1 MLRRLL
7 LHLLVR
13 ADFVPLWIRSG
24 HLGSGCATTAA
35 RAPEQTSR
43 SLARPAT
50 PSTTFFLRF
59 LAASL
64 CRIPGTSTTRAARTA
79 PNQWRKCNEHQDHRR
94 RAPDQGSRA
103 SEDHIRQV
111 SHSLDLAHNFRE
123 RVGKDFKDVATTFF
137 SASVWEEDGA
147 VEVAELGLTKGSRV
161 SVDGLWSKR
170 TWTTKEGER
179 RVTDVLT
186 VSKVRLF
193 TETEVARPEAVGDD
207 AEPTPDEAIGQP
219 AA

>member
-1 MLRRLL
+1 MLING
-7 LHLLVR
+7 LH
-13 ADFVPLWIRSG
+13 IRII
-24 HLGSGCATTAA
+24 HATTV
-35 RAPEQTSR
+35 E
-43 SLARPAT
+43 
-50 PSTTFFLRF
+50 
-59 LAASL
+59 
-64 CRIPGTSTTRAARTA
+64 I
-79 PNQWRKCNEHQDHRR
+79 
-94 RAPDQGSRA
+94 
-103 SEDHIRQV
+103 IRLVDRLQ
-111 SHSLDLAHNFRE
+111 
-123 RVGKDFKDVATTFF
+123 RVGKDFKDVATIFF

-147 VEVAELGLTKGSRV
+147 AEVAELGLTKGSRV

-207 AEPTPDEAIGQP
+207 AEATPDEAIGQP

>member
-1 MLRRLL
+1 VRFRFSFRRPESLSPQPAGPRGGLPGPTQRTPPNTSDSQPRARAAVTTSTPTANSPPHAGRLYHSGIARTPALMLING
-7 LHLLVR
+7 LH
-13 ADFVPLWIRSG
+13 IRII
-24 HLGSGCATTAA
+24 HATTV
-35 RAPEQTSR
+35 E
-43 SLARPAT
+43 
-50 PSTTFFLRF
+50 
-59 LAASL
+59 
-64 CRIPGTSTTRAARTA
+64 I
-79 PNQWRKCNEHQDHRR
+79 
-94 RAPDQGSRA
+94 
-103 SEDHIRQV
+103 IRLVDRLQ
-111 SHSLDLAHNFRE
+111 
-123 RVGKDFKDVATTFF
+123 RVGKDFKDVATIFF

-147 VEVAELGLTKGSRV
+147 AEVAELGLTKGSRV

>member
-1 MLRRLL
+1 MLING
-7 LHLLVR
+7 LH
-13 ADFVPLWIRSG
+13 IRII
-24 HLGSGCATTAA
+24 HATTV
-35 RAPEQTSR
+35 E
-43 SLARPAT
+43 
-50 PSTTFFLRF
+50 
-59 LAASL
+59 
-64 CRIPGTSTTRAARTA
+64 I
-79 PNQWRKCNEHQDHRR
+79 
-94 RAPDQGSRA
+94 
-103 SEDHIRQV
+103 IRLVDRLQ
-111 SHSLDLAHNFRE
+111 
-123 RVGKDFKDVATTFF
+123 RVGKDFKDVATIFF

-147 VEVAELGLTKGSRV
+147 AKVAELGLTKGSRV

-193 TETEVARPEAVGDD
+193 TETEVARLEAVGDD

>member
-1 MLRRLL
+1 MGFRFSFRRPESLSPQPAGPRGGLPGPTQRTPPNTSDSQPRAGAAVTTSTPTANSPPHAGRLYHSGIARTPALMLING
-7 LHLLVR
+7 LH
-13 ADFVPLWIRSG
+13 IRII
-24 HLGSGCATTAA
+24 HATTV
-35 RAPEQTSR
+35 E
-43 SLARPAT
+43 
-50 PSTTFFLRF
+50 
-59 LAASL
+59 
-64 CRIPGTSTTRAARTA
+64 I
-79 PNQWRKCNEHQDHRR
+79 
-94 RAPDQGSRA
+94 
-103 SEDHIRQV
+103 IRLVDRLQ
-111 SHSLDLAHNFRE
+111 
-123 RVGKDFKDVATTFF
+123 RVGKDFKDVATIFF

-147 VEVAELGLTKGSRV
+147 AEVAELGLTKGSRV

>member
-1 MLRRLL
+1 MSIKIT
-7 LHLLVR
+7 VE
-13 ADFVPLWIRSG
+13 G
-24 HLGSGCATTAA
+24 HLTK
-35 RAPEQTSR
+35 APELR
-43 SLARPAT
+43 K
-50 PSTTFFLRF
+50 TTLGKSVTRF
-59 LAASL
+59 
-64 CRIPGTSTTRAARTA
+64 
-79 PNQWRKCNEHQDHRR
+79 
-94 RAPDQGSRA
+94 
-103 SEDHIRQV
+103 
-111 SHSLDLAHNFRE
+111 DLAHNFRE
-123 RVGKDFKDVATTFF
+123 RLGKDFKDVATIFF

-147 VEVAELGLTKGSRV
+147 AEVAELGLTKGSRV

-170 TWTTKEGER
+170 TGTTKEGER